1 MKKVIRIFA
10 AILGTL
16 ILLIGLI
23 ALRIY
28 SYGNTVS
35 EEPADAAIVL
45 GAAVWGNDLSP
56 VFKERINHA
65 LELRRR
71 GKVRK
76 IIFTGG
82 QGNRNELTES
92 SAARQYA
99 IQQGISP
106 ADILIEESSHT
117 TYENLVFAREV
128 AVARGL
134 KRVLIVSDPLHMKR
148 AVTMAIDL
156 GLDAYP
162 SPTPTTRYQGG
173 AKQLGL
179 LAHETYYYIGY
190 LIRRPFIRQP
200 PLQPRS
206 NYALRIGAVLPGD
219 WELSESDN
227 EILLVRKEQIRTHG
241 CIGMDLSVMRDA
253 DLFKDFVDKYG
264 DDQDYKIRLRTAPKM
279 GYEEYARQK
288 EINDQ
293 IRLSKDTQI
302 TPREFYEDEA
312 MHSFDPTYR
321 ELPEYY
327 DERSSIYVESTLYPW
342 ECVYPEEVAI
352 EGENLRKEL
361 DSLFQRYSVA
371 EGRSPHYR
379 GPAPP
384 LKRPL
389 FPQQP

>member
-1 MKKVIRIFA
+1 MKKFLRILA

-23 ALRIY
+23 SLRIY
-28 SYGNTVS
+28 SFRNTVS
-35 EEPADAAIVL
+35 NEPADAAIVL

-65 LELRRR
+65 LELRRT

-92 SAARQYA
+92 SAARKYA
-99 IQQGISP
+99 IREGISP
-106 ADILIEESSHT
+106 ADILVEESSHT

-148 AVTMAIDL
+148 AVTMALDL

-200 PLQPRS
+200 PLPALS
-206 NYALRIGAVLPGD
+206 KYALRIGAVLPGN
-219 WELSESDN
+219 WELSESNN
-227 EILLVRKEQIRTHG
+227 EILLIRKEQIRTHG
-241 CIGMDLSVMRDA
+241 CIG
-253 DLFKDFVDKYG
+253 
-264 DDQDYKIRLRTAPKM
+264 
-279 GYEEYARQK
+279 
-288 EINDQ
+288 
-293 IRLSKDTQI
+293 
-302 TPREFYEDEA
+302 
-312 MHSFDPTYR
+312 
-321 ELPEYY
+321 
-327 DERSSIYVESTLYPW
+327 
-342 ECVYPEEVAI
+342 
-352 EGENLRKEL
+352 L
-361 DSLFQRYSVA
+361 DV
-371 EGRSPHYR
+371 
-379 GPAPP
+379 
-384 LKRPL
+384 
-389 FPQQP
+389 

>member
-1 MKKVIRIFA
+1 MKRIIRISA
-10 AILGTL
+10 AVLGTL

-28 SYGNTVS
+28 SYGTTVS

-45 GAAVWGNDLSP
+45 GAAVWGNDVSP

-92 SAARQYA
+92 SAARQFA
-99 IQQGISP
+99 IQHGISP
-106 ADILIEESSHT
+106 ADILVEQSSHT

-190 LIRRPFIRQP
+190 LIRRPFIKQP
-200 PLQPRS
+200 PLQPRT
-206 NYALRIGAVLPGD
+206 NYALRIGTVLPGNWD
-219 WELSESDN
+219 LSENNN
-227 EILLVRKEQIRTHG
+227 EILLVRNQQIRTHG
-241 CIGMDLSVMRDA
+241 CICLDLSVMGDA
-253 DLFKDFVDKYG
+253 DLFKDFVEKYG
-264 DDQDYKIRLRTAPKM
+264 DDQDYKMRLRFAPKM
-279 GYEEYARQK
+279 GYEEYVSQK
-288 EINDQ
+288 EVNDR
-293 IRLSKDTQI
+293 IMLSKDTHI
-302 TPREFYEDEA
+302 ANREFFEDEA
-312 MHSFDPTYR
+312 MQSFDPTYR

-327 DERSSIYVESTLYPW
+327 DEHSSIYVESTLYPW
-342 ECVYPEEVAI
+342 DCVYPEEVAI
-352 EGENLRKEL
+352 EGESLRKEL

>member
-1 MKKVIRIFA
+1 MKRVFRILA

-23 ALRIY
+23 ASRIY
-28 SYGNTVS
+28 SYRTTISN
-35 EEPADAAIVL
+35 EPADAAIVL
-45 GAAVWGNDLSP
+45 GAAVWGDDVSP

-65 LELRRR
+65 VELRRT

-82 QGNRNELTES
+82 QGNRDELTES

-99 IQQGISP
+99 IQEGVSP
-106 ADILIEESSHT
+106 ADILVEESSHT

-128 AVARGL
+128 AFARGL
-134 KRVLIVSDPLHMKR
+134 KRVLIVSDPLHMRR

-190 LIRRPFIRQP
+190 LIRRSFMKQP
-200 PLQPRS
+200 QLQPRS
-206 NYALRIGAVLPGD
+206 KYALLIGAVLPGN
-219 WELSESDN
+219 WELSESNN
-227 EILLVRKEQIRTHG
+227 EILLIRNQPIRTHG
-241 CIGMDLSVMRDA
+241 CIGLDVSMLGDA
-253 DLFKDFVDKYG
+253 NRFKEFVDKYG
-264 DDQDYKIRLRTAPKM
+264 DDQDYKIRLRFAPKM
-279 GYEEYARQK
+279 GYEEYVRQK
-288 EINDQ
+288 EVNDR
-293 IRLSKDTQI
+293 IMLSKDTHI
-302 TPREFYEDEA
+302 ANREFFEDKA
-312 MHSFDPTYR
+312 MQSFDPTYQ

-327 DERSSIYVESTLYPW
+327 DERSSVYLESTLYPW
-342 ECVYPEEVAI
+342 DCVYPEAVEI
-352 EGENLRKEL
+352 EGQSLRKEL

-379 GPAPP
+379 GPAP
-384 LKRPL
+384 LLRPL
-389 FPQQP
+389 SPQQP

>member
-1 MKKVIRIFA
+1 MKRIIRISA

-16 ILLIGLI
+16 ILLIALI
-23 ALRIY
+23 ALRIC
-28 SYGNTVS
+28 SYGSTVS
-35 EEPADAAIVL
+35 NEPADAAIVL
-45 GAAVWGNDLSP
+45 GAAVWGDDVSP

-82 QGNRNELTES
+82 QGNRDELTEAS
-92 SAARQYA
+92 SARQYA

-106 ADILIEESSHT
+106 ADILLEENSHT

-162 SPTPTTRYQGG
+162 SPTPTTRYQGAAG
-173 AKQLGL
+173 QLRL

-190 LIRRPFIRQP
+190 LIRRPFLKQP
-200 PLQPRS
+200 QLQPRS
-206 NYALRIGAVLPGD
+206 NYALRIGAVLPGN
-219 WELSESDN
+219 WELGETN
-227 EILLVRKEQIRTHG
+227 KEILLIRKEQIRTHS
-241 CIGMDLSVMRDA
+241 CIGLDVSMLDDA
-253 DLFKDFVDKYG
+253 DLFKAFVDKYG
-264 DDQDYKIRLRTAPKM
+264 HDEDYKVRLRFAPKM

-288 EINDQ
+288 KINDG
-293 IRLSKDTQI
+293 IMLSKDTQI
-302 TPREFYEDEA
+302 ANREFFEDMA
-312 MHSFDPTYR
+312 MRSFDPSYR

-327 DERSSIYVESTLYPW
+327 DENSSIFLETTLYPW
-342 ECVYPEEVAI
+342 DCVYPKDVAI
-352 EGENLRKEL
+352 DCANVRKAL
-361 DSLFQRYSVA
+361 DTLFQRYDAS
-371 EGRSPHYR
+371 EGRSSHYR
-379 GPAPP
+379 GPMPPAERAPS
-384 LKRPL
+384 
-389 FPQQP
+389 PQQP

>member
-1 MKKVIRIFA
+1 MTRSLRILA

-23 ALRIY
+23 SLRIY
-28 SYGNTVS
+28 SYRNTVS
-35 EEPADAAIVL
+35 NEPADAAIVL
-45 GAAVWGNDLSP
+45 GAAVWGTDLSP

-65 LELRRR
+65 LELRRN

-92 SAARQYA
+92 SAARKYA
-99 IQQGISP
+99 IQEGISP
-106 ADILIEESSHT
+106 ADILVEESSHT

-179 LAHETYYYIGY
+179 LAHETYYFLGY
-190 LIRRPFIRQP
+190 LIRRPFITQP
-200 PLQPRS
+200 RPQPRS
-206 NYALRIGAVLPGD
+206 NYALRIGAVLPGNWD
-219 WELSESDN
+219 LSESSH
-227 EILLVRKEQIRTHG
+227 EILLARREQIRTHG
-241 CIGMDLSVMRDA
+241 CIGLDVSVLGDA
-253 DLFKDFVDKYG
+253 DLFKDYVDKYG
-264 DDQDYKIRLRTAPKM
+264 YDEHYKIRLRFAPKM
-279 GYEEYARQK
+279 GYEEYLRQQ

-293 IRLSKDTQI
+293 IRLSKGTQI
-302 TPREFYEDEA
+302 QNREFFEDDA
-312 MHSFDPTYR
+312 MRSFDPTYR
-321 ELPEYY
+321 ELTEY
-327 DERSSIYVESTLYPW
+327 
-342 ECVYPEEVAI
+342 
-352 EGENLRKEL
+352 
-361 DSLFQRYSVA
+361 
-371 EGRSPHYR
+371 
-379 GPAPP
+379 
-384 LKRPL
+384 
-389 FPQQP
+389 

>member
-1 MKKVIRIFA
+1 MKRFLRSLA
-10 AILGTL
+10 AILGAL

-23 ALRIY
+23 SLRIY
-28 SYGNTVS
+28 SYRNTVS
-35 EEPADAAIVL
+35 NEPADAAIVL

-65 LELRRR
+65 LELRRT

-92 SAARQYA
+92 SAARKYA
-99 IQQGISP
+99 IQEGISP
-106 ADILIEESSHT
+106 ADILVEERSHT

-148 AVTMAIDL
+148 AVTMALDL

-190 LIRRPFIRQP
+190 LFRRSFIRQP

-206 NYALRIGAVLPGD
+206 KYALQIGSLLPGN
-219 WELSESDN
+219 WELSENNN
-227 EILLVRKEQIRTHG
+227 EILLIRKEQIRTYG
-241 CIGMDLSVMRDA
+241 CIGLDVSMMGDA
-253 DLFKDFVDKYG
+253 GLFREFVEKYG
-264 DDQDYKIRLRTAPKM
+264 NDEDYKIRLRFAPKM
-279 GYEEYARQK
+279 GYEEYVRQK

-293 IRLSKDTQI
+293 IRVSKDTQI
-302 TPREFYEDEA
+302 ENRDFFEDDA
-312 MHSFDPTYR
+312 MRSFDPRYR

-327 DERSSIYVESTLYPW
+327 DERSSIYQETTLYPW
-342 ECVYPEEVAI
+342 DCVYPEEVAI
-352 EGENLRKEL
+352 DCVNVRKAL
-361 DSLFQRYSVA
+361 DTVFQRYDVSEV
-371 EGRSPHYR
+371 RSDHYR
-379 GPAPP
+379 GPFPLAERAPS
-384 LKRPL
+384 
-389 FPQQP
+389 PQQP

>member
-1 MKKVIRIFA
+1 MKKFLRILA

-23 ALRIY
+23 SLRIY
-28 SYGNTVS
+28 SFRNTVS
-35 EEPADAAIVL
+35 NEPADAAIVL

-65 LELRRR
+65 LELRRT

-92 SAARQYA
+92 SAARKYA
-99 IQQGISP
+99 IREGISP
-106 ADILIEESSHT
+106 TDILVEESSHT

-148 AVTMAIDL
+148 AVTMALDL

-200 PLQPRS
+200 PLPALS
-206 NYALRIGAVLPGD
+206 KYALRIGAVLPGN
-219 WELSESDN
+219 WELSESNN
-227 EILLVRKEQIRTHG
+227 EILLIRKEQIRTHG
-241 CIGMDLSVMRDA
+241 CIGLDVSILRDA
-253 DLFKDFVDKYG
+253 DLFKEFVDKYG
-264 DDQDYKIRLRTAPKM
+264 YDEDYKIRLRFAPKISS
-279 GYEEYARQK
+279 EEYVRFK
-288 EINDQ
+288 EINDL
-293 IRLSKDTQI
+293 IRLSKGTQI
-302 TPREFYEDEA
+302 TPREFFEDDA
-312 MHSFDPTYR
+312 MQSFDPAYR

-327 DERSSIYVESTLYPW
+327 DENSSIYLESTLYPW
-342 ECVYPEEVAI
+342 DCVYPEEVAI
-352 EGENLRKEL
+352 EGLNLRKGL

-371 EGRSPHYR
+371 EGRSPHYG
-379 GPAPP
+379 GPVPLAERAPS
-384 LKRPL
+384 
-389 FPQQP
+389 PQQP

>member
-1 MKKVIRIFA
+1 MKRIIRISA
-10 AILGTL
+10 AVLGTL

-28 SYGNTVS
+28 SYGTTVS

-45 GAAVWGNDLSP
+45 GAAVWGNDVSP

-65 LELRRR
+65 LELRRS
-71 GKVRK
+71 GKVRR

-82 QGNRNELTES
+82 QGNRDELTES
-92 SAARQYA
+92 AAARQYA
-99 IQQGISP
+99 IQEGISP
-106 ADILIEESSHT
+106 ADILVEESSHT

-206 NYALRIGAVLPGD
+206 NYALRIGAVLPGNWD
-219 WELSESDN
+219 LSENNN
-227 EILLVRKEQIRTHG
+227 EILLVRNQQIRTHG
-241 CIGMDLSVMRDA
+241 CIGMDLSVMGDA

-264 DDQDYKIRLRTAPKM
+264 YDEDYKIRLRLAPKM
-279 GYEEYARQK
+279 GYEEYVSQK

-293 IRLSKDTQI
+293 IRLSKGTQI

-312 MHSFDPTYR
+312 MQSFDPTYR

-327 DERSSIYVESTLYPW
+327 DERSSIYQESTLYPW

-361 DSLFQRYSVA
+361 DSLFQRYSVS

-379 GPAPP
+379 GPAP
-384 LKRPL
+384 LARRL
-389 FPQQP
+389 QSTQPP

>member
-1 MKKVIRIFA
+1 MKKIVRILA

-28 SYGNTVS
+28 SYRTTVS
-35 EEPADAAIVL
+35 NEPADAAIVL

-65 LELRRR
+65 LELRRH

-92 SAARQYA
+92 SAARKYA
-99 IQQGISP
+99 IQEGISP
-106 ADILIEESSHT
+106 ADILVEESSHT

-190 LIRRPFIRQP
+190 LIRRPFMKQP
-200 PLQPRS
+200 SLQQRS
-206 NYALRIGAVLPGD
+206 KYALLIGAVLPGN
-219 WELSESDN
+219 WELSENNN
-227 EILLVRKEQIRTHG
+227 EILLVRNQQIRTHG
-241 CIGMDLSVMRDA
+241 CIGLDVSMLGDA
-253 DLFKDFVDKYG
+253 NRFKEFVEKYG
-264 DDQDYKIRLRTAPKM
+264 DDQDYKIRLRFAPKM
-279 GYEEYARQK
+279 GYEEYLSQK
-288 EINDQ
+288 EVNDR
-293 IRLSKDTQI
+293 IMLSKDTHI
-302 TPREFYEDEA
+302 ENREFFEDKA
-312 MHSFDPTYR
+312 MQSFDPTYR

-327 DERSSIYVESTLYPW
+327 DERSSIYLESTLYPW
-342 ECVYPEEVAI
+342 DCVYPEEVAI
-352 EGENLRKEL
+352 EGLNLRKEL

-371 EGRSPHYR
+371 EGRSPHYH

-384 LKRPL
+384 LRRL
-389 FPQQP
+389 LSTQPP